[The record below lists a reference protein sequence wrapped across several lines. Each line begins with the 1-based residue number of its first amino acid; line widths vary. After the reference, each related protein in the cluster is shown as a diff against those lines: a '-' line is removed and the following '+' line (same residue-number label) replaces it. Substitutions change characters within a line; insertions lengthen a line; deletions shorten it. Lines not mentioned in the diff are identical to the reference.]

1 MQLIQVLSK
10 VVQKFLRQRKKLP
23 NVNTLEDVVKLLRES
38 KNIMVLTGAG
48 VCNIFIC
55 RKKTNFLLG
64 ETHNFILMYHEM
76 IRFLF
81 HAVFLTFDQ
90 KTAFILDYLNLTWM
104 THKKCSILII
114 SEIVLKSFIH
124 LQRLFFIFFDY

>member
-38 KNIMVLTGAG
+38 KNIMILTGAG

-55 RKKTNFLLG
+55 RLLG
-64 ETHNFILMYHEM
+64 EIHNFILMFHEM
-76 IRFLF
+76 IRFPF

-90 KTAFILDYLNLTWM
+90 KMAFILDYLNLTWM
-104 THKKCSILII
+104 THKICSILII

-124 LQRLFFIFFDY
+124 LQRLFSYFWLFT